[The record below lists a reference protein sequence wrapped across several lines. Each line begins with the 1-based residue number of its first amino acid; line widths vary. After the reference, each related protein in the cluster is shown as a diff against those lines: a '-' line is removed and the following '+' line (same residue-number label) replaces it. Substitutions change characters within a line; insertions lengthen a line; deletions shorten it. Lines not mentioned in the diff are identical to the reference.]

1 MKNDRAQAILPGYG
15 HFIELKYFEQQIYYS
30 DDSGDD
36 QPAGYFIP
44 QTGNAPSEASV
55 RLHQSWLYGL
65 NGLLYGAEESYCHQ
79 TYKSA
84 PCFIIS

>member
-44 QTGNAPSEASV
+44 QTGNAPRV
-55 RLHQSWLYGL
+55 K
-65 NGLLYGAEESYCHQ
+65 LLFVYIKVGFMA
-79 TYKSA
+79 
-84 PCFIIS
+84 